1 MPLLQVRR
9 GELVDHSVVGGTG
22 DRSLLRYSL
31 SELAGDFYSQLKSKT
46 QG

>member
-1 MPLLQVRR
+1 MRR
-9 GELVDHSVVGGTG
+9 GELVDHSVVGGTA

-31 SELAGDFYSQLKSKT
+31 PLSELAGAFYSQLKSKT